1 MNQKNQLLINRHE
14 GKDLKYLKYL
24 KAFIEYSNGMDNIY
38 RNMEEY
44 TPDKERKILLVFN
57 MIADMLS
64 NRKLH
69 PIIIGLFIRGR
80 KLDISLTFITQYYFA
95 VPINIRINSTDYF
108 IVKILN
114 KQELQQIA
122 FNHLSSIASEDF
134 FNVYKKCYISERIF

>member
-1 MNQKNQLLINRHE
+1 
-14 GKDLKYLKYL
+14 
-24 KAFIEYSNGMDNIY
+24 MDNIY

-80 KLDISLTFITQYYFA
+80 NLEVDISLTFITQYYFA
-95 VPINIRINSTDYF
+95 VPINI
-108 IVKILN
+108 
-114 KQELQQIA
+114 
-122 FNHLSSIASEDF
+122 
-134 FNVYKKCYISERIF
+134 